1 MQLMVEGDKWEMY
14 IPSELGYGDRGS
26 PPKIQGGD
34 ALIFTMEILN
44 IKGNSVPA
52 SKCEF
57 STMEHCNE
65 KEKEFITKSRTKF
78 RGDVDAIEEEVARI
92 RRVSENGSKK
102 NKDWANRRARLL
114 TRYMNE
120 L

>member
-1 MQLMVEGDKWEMY
+1 MVEGDKWEMY

-34 ALIFTMEILN
+34 ALIFTMELLTIE
-44 IKGNSVPA
+44 GNSVPA

-57 STMEHCNE
+57 STMVGCSQQE
-65 KEKEFITKSRTKF
+65 KDFIVKSRTKF
-78 RGDVDAIEEEVARI
+78 RGDVESIEEEVERI
-92 RRVSENGSKK
+92 RRVSQNGSKK
-102 NKDWANRRARLL
+102 NKDWANRRAKLL
-114 TRYMNE
+114 THYMNE